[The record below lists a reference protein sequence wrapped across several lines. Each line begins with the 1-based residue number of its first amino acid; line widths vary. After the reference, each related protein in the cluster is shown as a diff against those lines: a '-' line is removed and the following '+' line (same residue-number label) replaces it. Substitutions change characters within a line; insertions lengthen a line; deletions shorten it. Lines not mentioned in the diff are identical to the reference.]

1 MCLIGLLGLIAPRVV
16 FILLWIFAPAFVLFP
31 FDGLWFVPLLGLILL
46 PTTTLA
52 YCWAVTMGGLGSF
65 SGLFVLAV
73 GLLIDLGLLG
83 AGRGVAR
90 R

>member
-46 PTTTLA
+46 PTTTLF
-52 YCWAVTMGGLGSF
+52 YCWAVTLGDWAASAAC
-65 SGLFVLAV
+65 LCWQLVY
-73 GLLIDLGLLG
+73 
-83 AGRGVAR
+83 
-90 R
+90 

>member
-16 FILLWIFAPAFVLFP
+16 FLLLWLFTPAFVLLP
-31 FDGLWFVPLLGLILL
+31 FQGLWLVPLLGLILL

-52 YCWAVTMGGLGSF
+52 YCWAFTLGGVSSF
-65 SGLFVLAV
+65 SGIFVLAV

-83 AGRGVAR
+83 AGRGAAR

>member
-46 PTTTLA
+46 PTTTYLLLGLNA
-52 YCWAVTMGGLGSF
+52 GGWAASADCWCSH
-65 SGLFVLAV
+65 